1 MIEQSPG
8 AATVLTLDAGG
19 TNFVF
24 TAIKDFKEIGKSIT
38 LSSHADNLER
48 CLATIISG
56 FEQLARQVGNFDAI
70 SFAFP
75 GPANYE
81 LGIIEDLP
89 NFKAFN
95 GGIALGPM
103 LESHFNVP
111 VFINNDG
118 NLFAS
123 GFVHAGYL
131 PALNQLIVQA
141 GSKKQF
147 HNLIGITLGT
157 GFGCGIVTNGQLITG
172 DNSCGAEI
180 HNTLSTVNHNWNAEE
195 SVSTRA
201 IQRVYAEQAGLPF
214 NNKLMPK
221 DIYEI
226 AKGQQDGNSK
236 AAKNSFIQYGRAL
249 GASIANVLALIDG
262 IVVIG
267 GGLSASWDLFAPSM
281 FEEINRPIENAKGEK
296 VKRLSVKVFDLE
308 NPVRFDE
315 FARGELKTISIPGTD
330 KTLQYD
336 ALHRTGIALSKL
348 DGSQATSLG
357 AYAFAVQKLLHYQHE

>member
-1 MIEQSPG
+1 MVERKESI
-8 AATVLTLDAGG
+8 TILTLDAGG

-24 TAIKDFKEIGKSIT
+24 HAVRDFSASGKPIIISA
-38 LSSHADNLER
+38 HADDLER
-48 CLATIISG
+48 CLQSIISG
-56 FEQLARQVGNFDAI
+56 FEQLAKQVGEFSAI

-81 LGIIEDLP
+81 LGIIENLP
-89 NFKAFN
+89 NFTAFN
-95 GGIALGPM
+95 GGVALSAM
-103 LESHFNVP
+103 LEAHFNVP

-123 GFVHAGYL
+123 GLANAGYL
-131 PALNQLIVQA
+131 SELNNRLTEC

-157 GFGCGIVTNGQLITG
+157 GFGCGIVTHGQMLVG
-172 DNSCGAEI
+172 DNSSAAEI
-180 HNTLSTVNHNWNAEE
+180 HNTLNGNKNNWNAEE

-201 IQRVYAEQAGLPF
+201 IQRVYAEAAGVAF
-214 NNKLMPK
+214 TTALMPR

-226 AKGQQDGNSK
+226 AKGSKSGNQLAAQQ
-236 AAKNSFIQYGRAL
+236 AFFQYGRAL
-249 GASIANVLALIDG
+249 GLSIANVLTLIDG

-281 FEEINRPIENAKGEK
+281 FEEINKPIENFKGEK
-296 VKRLSVKVFDLE
+296 TNRLSFKVFNLE
-308 NPVRFDE
+308 DTTDFNAFTT
-315 FARGELKTISIPGTD
+315 GEMKSISVPGTN

-336 ALHRTGIALSKL
+336 ALQRTGIARSKL
-348 DGSQATSLG
+348 DGSLVTSLG
-357 AYAFAVQKLLHYQHE
+357 AYAFAIQKLSH

>member
-1 MIEQSPG
+1 MAEQNSG

-24 TAIKDFKEIGKSIT
+24 TAMNNFREVAGSIT

-56 FEQLARQVGNFDAI
+56 FEQLAKQVGSFDAI

-103 LESHFNVP
+103 LESHFKVP

-131 PALNQLIVQA
+131 PALNKLLRQA

-180 HNTLSTVNHNWNAEE
+180 HNTLNAVNSNWNAEE

-201 IQRVYAEQAGLPF
+201 IQRVYAEQAGNPF
-214 NNKLMPK
+214 NSKLMPK
-221 DIYEI
+221 DIYAI
-226 AKGQQDGNSK
+226 AKEQQDGNSE
-236 AAKNSFIQYGRAL
+236 AAKTSFTQYGRAL
-249 GASIANVLALIDG
+249 GASIANVLTLIDG

-267 GGLSASWDLFAPSM
+267 GGLSASWDLFAPAM
-281 FEEINRPIENAKGEK
+281 FEEVNRPIENFKGEK
-296 VKRLSVKVFDLE
+296 VNRLSVKVFNLE
-308 NPVRFDE
+308 DPNTFDE
-315 FARGELKTISIPGTD
+315 FALGEIKTISVPRTE

-348 DGSQATSLG
+348 DGSEATTLG
-357 AYAFAVQKLLHYQHE
+357 AYAFAVQKLGQHHHE